1 MNKINKIMK
10 VAVLA
15 LFAGVMI
22 AAPTYAA
29 LSDCFEE
36 GSGGG
41 KYPNLALSSDGN
53 APEGFPVRCQQ
64 VQENGDD
71 GYIYYTIFAK
81 SSQDCAQAGQLA
93 ANPDDC
99 KGGDLNNMIRTI
111 INTVIFAVG
120 MVAVVMII
128 LGGVNYATSQ
138 GDSTKV
144 KKAKDTILYGII
156 GLVISL
162 LAYAIVTFVLSSIV
176 G

>member
-1 MNKINKIMK
+1 MNKISKITK

-15 LFAGVMI
+15 LFASVVV
-22 AAPTYAA
+22 AAPTFAA
-29 LSDCFEE
+29 IESCVGED
-36 GSGGG
+36 S
-41 KYPNLALSSDGN
+41 KYPNLSTEQS
-53 APEGFPVRCQQ
+53 ETYPVRCQQ
-64 VQENGDD
+64 VQEQGDS
-71 GYIYYTIFAK
+71 GYTYTTIYAK
-81 SSQDCAQAGQLA
+81 SSADCAQAGQLA
-93 ANPDDC
+93 ANPDEC
-99 KGGDLNNMIRTI
+99 SSGDLNSMIRVI

>member
-1 MNKINKIMK
+1 MNKISKIMK
-10 VAVLA
+10 VAVLS
-15 LFAGVMI
+15 LFAGVMV
-22 AAPTYAA
+22 AAPTFAA
-29 LSDCFEE
+29 IASCVGE
-36 GSGGG
+36 GS
-41 KYPNLALSSDGN
+41 KYPNLQVSEDGG
-53 APEGFPVRCQQ
+53 APDGYPVRCQQ
-64 VQENGDD
+64 IQEKSEDGDT
-71 GYIYYTIFAK
+71 GYVYTTVYAK
-81 SSQDCAQAGQLA
+81 SSADCAQAGQLA
-93 ANPDDC
+93 ANPDEC
-99 KGGDLNNMIRTI
+99 QSGDLNNMIRVI
-111 INTVIFAVG
+111 INTVIFAGG

>member
-1 MNKINKIMK
+1 MNKISKITK

-15 LFAGVMI
+15 LFASVVI

-29 LSDCFEE
+29 LSDCFEG
-36 GSGGG
+36 GSSG
-41 KYPNLALSSDGN
+41 KYPNLALSEDGSV
-53 APEGFPVRCQQ
+53 PDGYPVRCQQ
-64 VQENGDD
+64 VQEPSDD
-71 GYIYYTIFAK
+71 GYTYYTIYAK
-81 SSQDCAQAGQLA
+81 SSADCAQAGQLA

-99 KGGDLNNMIRTI
+99 KGGDLNNMIRII